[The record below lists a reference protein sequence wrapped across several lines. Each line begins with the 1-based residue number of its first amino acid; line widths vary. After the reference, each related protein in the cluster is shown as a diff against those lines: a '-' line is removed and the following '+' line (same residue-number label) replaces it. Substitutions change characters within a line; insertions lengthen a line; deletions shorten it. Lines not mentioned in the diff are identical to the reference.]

1 MTRTTMNPP
10 PVQRFSRPHP
20 PAVTQQRPLEA
31 DDRIELQQ
39 RIKRAV
45 FCVLGGLLPQKHRR
59 GGSVWSDRGHL
70 TVVPGEVNAGE
81 AHQRL
86 QICVKKHL
94 ADITD
99 SAFPTVV
106 TRSKLQWRYEE
117 SCILLLWFVT
127 KMDSIL
133 ALYKKFILLLNRYAI
148 IVSLC

>member
-1 MTRTTMNPP
+1 M
-10 PVQRFSRPHP
+10 
-20 PAVTQQRPLEA
+20 
-31 DDRIELQQ
+31 
-39 RIKRAV
+39 
-45 FCVLGGLLPQKHRR
+45 
-59 GGSVWSDRGHL
+59 WSDRGHL
-70 TVVPGEVNAGE
+70 TVVPGEVTAGE

-86 QICVKKHL
+86 QIRVKKHL

-106 TRSKLQWRYEE
+106 MRSKLQWRYEE
-117 SCILLLWFVT
+117 SCVLLLWFVT